1 MGVNDF
7 NEIIKKQPPVK
18 NNYKFIIY
26 DFSNIVVISL
36 FSNFSRLREEF
47 GVESLTIGNFK
58 AYLENGDGLILIDVR
73 TQIEKLLDWI
83 VDRLRDTI
91 KARFSEFSNLK
102 QIYMITDPQTDYD
115 YTFQIT
121 KKSQINAI
129 DLDLFNTWIDI
140 NEIAPDNDGVIHFN
154 SKKEERI
161 KRSKYMSVPTINILD
176 SSTNELVVSTK
187 NYEIFNEEKSDR
199 DLNFLYRVLAQSLY
213 FVDKHHLLKLIPLV
227 QNRFIDLIKNES
239 LDVKFLESAGEADP
253 CIKAF
258 YESKLFTEPTLI
270 ISADTDY
277 WFLFGEIEDVDVVP
291 PSLPTSLAK
300 NPFTFWSKLFKSN
313 SPMFLRLCIARASAL
328 LGNDYTQHLRIIA
341 IDKFEEVITK
351 LFNIENNHFE
361 DIPPSRARN
370 LTRITN
376 TMSRQKI
383 DIPKWKKGLSP
394 VEIIKRT
401 FKAIDSAIVAQLY
414 DEKSEKLRAKEFFN
428 GYYETLLIYANY
440 DLYEEYIDLV
450 DSNRDI
456 SSIEN
461 SFSIFKPFSANFD
474 TGEISFE
481 DPEI

>member
-36 FSNFSRLREEF
+36 FSNFSRLREDF
-47 GVESLTIGNFK
+47 GVESLTIGNYK
-58 AYLENGDGLILIDVR
+58 AYFENGDDLILLDVKS
-73 TQIEKLLDWI
+73 QIEKLLTWI
-83 VDRLRDTI
+83 IERLWEMI
-91 KARFSEFSNLK
+91 KTRFSEFSSLK
-102 QIYMITDPQTDYD
+102 EIYMITDPQTDYD

-129 DLDLFNTWIDI
+129 DLDLFETWIDI
-140 NEIAPDNDGVIHFN
+140 NEIAPDENGVIHFN

-161 KRSKYMSVPTINILD
+161 KRSKYMSVPTIKIRD
-176 SSTNELVVSTK
+176 TSTNEILVSTK
-187 NYEIFNEEKSDR
+187 DYKTFDEEKAEK
-199 DLNFLYRVLAQSLY
+199 DLNYLYRVISQSLY

-227 QNRFIDLIKNES
+227 QNKFIDLIKKNS
-239 LDVKFLESAGEADP
+239 LNVRFLESAGEADP

-258 YESKLFTEPTLI
+258 YESELFTEPTLI

-277 WFLFGEIEDVDVVP
+277 WFLFGEVEDVDVVSP
-291 PSLPTSLAK
+291 NLPTSLAK

-341 IDKFEEVITK
+341 IDKFEDIIIK
-351 LFNIENNHFE
+351 LFNIEENNFQ
-361 DIPPSRARN
+361 DIPSSRARN
-370 LTRITN
+370 LMRITR
-376 TMSRQKI
+376 TMSKQKI
-383 DIPKWKKGLSP
+383 EIPKWKKGLSP
-394 VEIIKRT
+394 VEIIRRT

-414 DEKSEKLRAKEFFN
+414 DEKSEKIKAKEFFN

-440 DLYEEYIDLV
+440 DLYEEYVDLV
-450 DSNRDI
+450 ELNRDI
-456 SSIEN
+456 SSFEN
-461 SFSIFKPFSANFD
+461 DFSIFEHFSANFN

-481 DPEI
+481 NS

>member
-36 FSNFSRLREEF
+36 FSNFSRLREDF
-47 GVESLTIGNFK
+47 GVESLTIGNYK
-58 AYLENGDGLILIDVR
+58 AYFDNGDALILLDVKS
-73 TQIEKLLDWI
+73 QIEKLLTWI
-83 VDRLRDTI
+83 IERLWETI
-91 KARFSEFSNLK
+91 KTRFSEFSNLK
-102 QIYMITDPQTDYD
+102 EIYMITDPQTDYD

-129 DLDLFNTWIDI
+129 DLDLFETWIDI
-140 NEIAPDNDGVIHFN
+140 NEITPDENGVIHFN

-161 KRSKYMSVPTINILD
+161 KRSKYMSVPTIKIID
-176 SSTNELVVSTK
+176 ISTNENLVSTK
-187 NYEIFNEEKSDR
+187 DYKIFDEAKVEK
-199 DLNFLYRVLAQSLY
+199 DLNYLYRVISQSLY
-213 FVDKHHLLKLIPLV
+213 FVDKHRLLKLIPLV
-227 QNRFIDLIKNES
+227 QNKFIDLIKKNS
-239 LDVKFLESAGEADP
+239 LNVRFLESAGEADP

-258 YESKLFTEPTLI
+258 YESELFTEPTLI

-277 WFLFGEIEDVDVVP
+277 WFLFGEVEDVDVVSP
-291 PSLPTSLAK
+291 NLPTSLAK

-341 IDKFEEVITK
+341 IDKFEDNIIK
-351 LFNIENNHFE
+351 LFNIEENNFQ
-361 DIPPSRARN
+361 DIPSSKARN
-370 LTRITN
+370 LMRITR
-376 TMSRQKI
+376 TMSKQKI
-383 DIPKWKKGLSP
+383 EIPKWKKGLSP
-394 VEIIKRT
+394 VEIIRRT

-414 DEKSEKLRAKEFFN
+414 DEKSEKLKAKEFFN

-440 DLYEEYIDLV
+440 DLYEEYVDLV
-450 DSNRDI
+450 ELNRDI

-461 SFSIFKPFSANFD
+461 DFSIFEHFSANFD

-481 DPEI
+481 NN